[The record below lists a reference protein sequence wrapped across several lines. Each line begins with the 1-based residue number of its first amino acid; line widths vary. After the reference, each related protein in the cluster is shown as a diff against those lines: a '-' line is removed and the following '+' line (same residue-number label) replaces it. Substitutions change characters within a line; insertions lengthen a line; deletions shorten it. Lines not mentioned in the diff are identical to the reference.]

1 MGEAKNGFESIQ
13 RTMKRGFAALCAMVI
28 LGFAVLFVL
37 FATQH

>member
-13 RTMKRGFAALCAMVI
+13 KTMKRGFVVLCTMEI

-37 FATQH
+37 FAMRH